1 MSQSYLNDVLPI
13 NVCAGKYGFNY
24 GLESIVSLFQLCLST
39 PGFVLKEVSLI
50 NHQLALI
57 IIALMHW
64 QDIRLY

>member
-1 MSQSYLNDVLPI
+1 MLPLK
-13 NVCAGKYGFNY
+13 VYSGKYGFNY
-24 GLESIVSLFQLCLST
+24 RLESIVSLFQLRLST

-50 NHQLALI
+50 NHQLALL